1 MMMFIPK
8 DQKFFDDF
16 EELANTIE
24 KGGLLFLEI
33 LNNFEHSEAKLAT
46 LKEIEHDADR
56 ITHLIFAKLHQTY
69 ITPMDREDIHAL
81 ANKMD
86 SILDIIEGT
95 ALRMYLYGVKQP
107 GKEIIELALILNKA
121 IALVKRAIHALRHKK
136 QYKMIIDACVEMH
149 TIENEGD
156 YLLHQVMARLFQHEK
171 DCFELIKMKEIY
183 ELIEEAIDT
192 CEDVTNVVEGIVL
205 KNG

>member
-1 MMMFIPK
+1 MFIPK
-8 DQKFFDDF
+8 EQKFFDHF
-16 EELANTIE
+16 EELANAIE
-24 KGGLLFLEI
+24 KGGLLFLEM
-33 LNNFEHSEAKLAT
+33 LNNFEHSESKLAT

-107 GKEIIELALILNKA
+107 GKEVIGLALILNKA
-121 IALVKRAIHALRHKK
+121 IVLVKKAIHALRHKK
-136 QYKMIIDACVEMH
+136 NYQIIIDVCVEIH
-149 TIENEGD
+149 TVENEGD
-156 YLLHQVMARLFQHEK
+156 YLLHQVMARLFQQEE
-171 DCFELIKMKEIY
+171 DCIELIKMKEIY